1 MSGAIHLPRQD
12 PLDGLLR
19 FLHLAH
25 TPRCGAWAVAGVG
38 HDAELLGELTEQDA
52 LEFVLRKWTPAVTRP
67 KAMLKASL
75 FSSPATV
82 SGLPL

>member
-25 TPRCGAWAVAGVG
+25 TPRCGAWAVARVG

-52 LEFVLRKWTPAVTRP
+52 LEFVFAEVDAGGVAAEGHVEGHFVQFPSHRQWLA
-67 KAMLKASL
+67 L
-75 FSSPATV
+75 
-82 SGLPL
+82 